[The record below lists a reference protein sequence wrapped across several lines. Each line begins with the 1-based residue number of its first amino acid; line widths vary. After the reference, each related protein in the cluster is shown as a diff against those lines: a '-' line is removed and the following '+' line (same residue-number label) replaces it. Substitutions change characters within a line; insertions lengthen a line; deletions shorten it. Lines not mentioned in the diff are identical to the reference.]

1 MKTHEL
7 KTIDPYFEMVWN
19 GNKKFELR
27 KNDRDFKK
35 GDALVLK
42 EYKPEGGIYTGRKV
56 HCYIS
61 DVVYFPEGL
70 KDGYV
75 ALCINCIFCESS

>member
-1 MKTHEL
+1 METHEL

-42 EYKPEGGIYTGRKV
+42 EYIQSEERYTSRTIWCIV
-56 HCYIS
+56 TCVIEYT
-61 DVVYFPEGL
+61 L
-70 KDGYV
+70 AMQKDYV
-75 ALCINCIFCESS
+75 ALGLANFQCYRS